1 VTMRQNV
8 YKIDKKLRPQFLLSE
23 HTSSKPRFLRSE
35 RTPAK
40 RERSDLVIIVDKA
53 RAQGAS
59 GEYINNGVGVMRD

>member
-1 VTMRQNV
+1 MTMRQNV

-40 RERSDLVIIVDKA
+40 RERSDLVIIADKA
-53 RAQGAS
+53 RAQG
-59 GEYINNGVGVMRD
+59 NT